1 MRVNTGQHSSPS
13 GNFWLHEGKH
23 PCNHCYAYV
32 CGPVPLLLLIGKQRY
47 LPKVSSCGTKGQWI
61 RLNGPLCNTSA
72 LRWSMTTHLL
82 CLSQEAWPSALMHS
96 WEVLWM
102 ILFLFSWCF
111 CLIGPNLLTC
121 NEWNIKVNTFMTT
134 ITLWGLTSK
143 IGLSLHLF
151 WLSLHLVQLML
162 GPQFY
167 IFIAVPH
174 CKQHIALA
182 LSHNVMI
189 HHTTAVQLMLCA
201 WLWLLLQHPDDSNT

>member
-1 MRVNTGQHSSPS
+1 MAHYATL
-13 GNFWLHEGKH
+13 LH
-23 PCNHCYAYV
+23 
-32 CGPVPLLLLIGKQRY
+32 CG
-47 LPKVSSCGTKGQWI
+47 
-61 RLNGPLCNTSA
+61 
-72 LRWSMTTHLL
+72 
-82 CLSQEAWPSALMHS
+82 EAWPHTSYVCPRKHDHQLS
-96 WEVLWM
+96 C
-102 ILFLFSWCF
+102 ILGKCYEWSYFYFLDVF